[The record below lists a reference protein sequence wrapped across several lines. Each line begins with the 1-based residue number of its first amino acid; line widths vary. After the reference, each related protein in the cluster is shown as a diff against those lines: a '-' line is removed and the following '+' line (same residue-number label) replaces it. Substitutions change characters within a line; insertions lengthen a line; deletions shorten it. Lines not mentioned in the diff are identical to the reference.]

1 MKKLLLSITVVCCS
15 YFYSSAQNFE
25 WAKNI
30 GDSGDDRGNVIK
42 PDASGN
48 IFVAGAFNGTVDF
61 DPGSGTYNLTSAGDL
76 DIYVAKYDASGNFLW
91 AQRDGNI
98 YDDFVLDMDVDAS
111 GNVYITGY
119 GELNTTGSQRA
130 MFVGKIDA
138 SGITQWAHTFIPT
151 ANYSIGGYALTVDAT
166 GNVFVGGNFT
176 DSVDFDLGP
185 AINYLIASSGSS
197 DAFILKLNTS
207 GNFQWVKQFKC
218 LGGNASV
225 DYLSLDATGNVYS
238 TGNFWNSGIDCDPG
252 PGSAVLSNNGL
263 GDIFISKLDAN
274 GDYVWAKRMGSS
286 GFDYGLSIVVDAN
299 GNVYSTGYF
308 EGTVDFDP
316 GSGTQNLTSLG
327 SRDVFISKLDANG
340 DYVWAKGMGS
350 STAND
355 IGNGID
361 VDASGNIYTIGY
373 FEGTVDFDPGTGTV
387 NKTSAGDKDIFVQK
401 LDNNGDFV
409 WVNSI
414 GSSAEDQGVSIALG
428 ASNNIYLAGHF
439 NGTSD
444 FDFSSGT
451 SNLTSA
457 GSKDVYFTKWSQSS
471 VGIGEDLFSE
481 SAQLYPNPTTSQL
494 TIANIQSQ
502 VVSVRILDVTGKVV
516 KVEKPNSNTI
526 NVSNLINGVYFIQV
540 QTKEGMHH
548 SKFIKE

>member
-316 GSGTQNLTSLG
+316 GAGTQNLTSAG
-327 SRDVFISKLDANG
+327 SRDVFISKLDVNG

-494 TIANIQSQ
+494 TITNIQTPI
-502 VVSVRILDVTGKVV
+502 VAVNIIDVTGKVV
-516 KVEKPNSNTI
+516 KIEEPTNNTI
-526 NVSNLINGVYFIQV
+526 DVSNLINGVYFIQV
-540 QTKEGMHH
+540 QTKEGMHN